1 MEKPAWEWNEADLV
15 SGRLITPKC
24 PECGGTGRLTVVVF
38 KAEREEDCGC
48 RWRAESYLREAHF
61 PDRFAGNTLAD
72 LQWGRF
78 SPALVAGVQSFAE
91 LLEAYGA
98 EGIGVVLVGNV
109 GNGKTHIAVGFGK
122 LACGLGYSA
131 AFVTLADTLED
142 LRSTYSQAHSQ
153 AQADNPLAV
162 LLDVDW
168 LILDDL
174 GIESDSPWVRE
185 KVYQLVNRRW
195 LARKP
200 MIVTTNKSPEELTRR
215 YGEGVVSRLWGDSVV
230 LHFQAEDFRL
240 SAKAQRLARL
250 KGNPRP

>member
-1 MEKPAWEWNEADLV
+1 MEKPAWELDEADLA

-24 PECGGTGRLTVVVF
+24 PECGGTGRVTVTVF
-38 KAEREEDCGC
+38 KAEHEEDCGC
-48 RWRAESYLREAHF
+48 HWRAESYLREARF

-78 SPALVAGVQSFAE
+78 TPALAAGVQGFAE
-91 LLEAYGA
+91 QLEAYGA
-98 EGIGVVLVGNV
+98 EGIGMVLAGNV
-109 GNGKTHIAVGFGK
+109 GNGKTHIAVGLGK

-142 LRSTYSQAHSQ
+142 LRATYGQPHSLV
-153 AQADNPLAV
+153 QADNPLAA
-162 LLDVDW
+162 LLEVDW
-168 LILDDL
+168 LVLDDL
-174 GIESDSPWVRE
+174 GIEGDSTWVKE

-195 LARKP
+195 LARRP

-215 YGEGVVSRLWGDSVV
+215 YGEGVVSRLWGDSMV
-230 LHFQAEDFRL
+230 LHFQAEDYRL
-240 SAKAQRLARL
+240 SAKAHRLNRL